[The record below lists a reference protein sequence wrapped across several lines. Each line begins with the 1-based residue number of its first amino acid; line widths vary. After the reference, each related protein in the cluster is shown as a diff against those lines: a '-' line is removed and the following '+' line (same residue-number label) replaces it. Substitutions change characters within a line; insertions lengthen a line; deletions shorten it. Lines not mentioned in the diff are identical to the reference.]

1 MVHIM
6 FASICQAL
14 VLTCSSRVDQVP
26 GENMQPNI
34 RSPKALLQHT
44 LDSGR
49 LCSALFPHSSL
60 AMQSKGR
67 TTFRVLPAMRFYSS
81 QTWSSQLFLFSV
93 PFSIPWVSLT
103 QKHVGPR
110 RVWGC
115 TEVGDVSR
123 GGAQECQTS
132 SRHSV
137 LGKRELALPAG
148 FYQRA
153 PQTYTEAELCIYSR
167 SRAPSVS
174 RHV

>member
-1 MVHIM
+1 MR
-6 FASICQAL
+6 ICSQILGAL
-14 VLTCSSRVDQVP
+14 
-26 GENMQPNI
+26 
-34 RSPKALLQHT
+34 
-44 LDSGR
+44 R
-49 LCSALFPHSSL
+49 LCYNTPWTLEGSSLLSFLILPL

-81 QTWSSQLFLFSV
+81 QAWSSQLFLFSV
-93 PFSIPWVSLT
+93 PFSSPWVSLT

-132 SRHSV
+132 SRHGV
-137 LGKRELALPAG
+137 LGRWELALPAG
-148 FYQRA
+148 FYQRT
-153 PQTYTEAELCIYSR
+153 PQTYTEAELCIHSR

>member
-1 MVHIM
+1 MR
-6 FASICQAL
+6 ICSQTSGAL
-14 VLTCSSRVDQVP
+14 RPCYNTPWTLEGSS
-26 GENMQPNI
+26 
-34 RSPKALLQHT
+34 L
-44 LDSGR
+44 
-49 LCSALFPHSSL
+49 LFPHFSL
-60 AMQSKGR
+60 AVQSKGR
-67 TTFRVLPAMRFYSS
+67 ATFRVLPAMRFYSS
-81 QTWSSQLFLFSV
+81 QAWSSQLFLFSV

-132 SRHSV
+132 RRHGV
-137 LGKRELALPAG
+137 LGRWELALPAG

-153 PQTYTEAELCIYSR
+153 SQTYTEAELCIHSR

-174 RHV
+174 PHV